1 MIFSNYHTHTVFCDG
16 KNTPEEIVI
25 RAIELGC
32 KEIGFSGHSYTHF
45 DQSYCMSQENTP
57 LYKEEI
63 KGLREKYKNKINIL
77 LGVEQDYYSDEPT
90 DDYDYIIGSVHYLF
104 KDGVYLPVDE
114 SKEFQIDAVENHY
127 DGDFYAFVEDYYRTV
142 AKLYEKTRCNII
154 GHIDLVTK
162 FNGDNSLF
170 DTSNPRYIKAMQS
183 AVKALSSAPVIFEVN
198 TGAVSRGYKNEPF
211 PSDDVLGEIKKHQ
224 KALILTSDCHSK
236 ENLLY
241 GFKDQWER
249 LQKSGNFVV
258 TDIKLER

>member
-1 MIFSNYHTHTVFCDG
+1 MIFSNYHTHTLFCDG

-32 KEIGFSGHSYTHF
+32 KEIGFSGHSHTPF

-57 LYKEEI
+57 LYKKAIGEL
-63 KGLREKYKNKINIL
+63 KEKYKGKIEIS
-77 LGVEQDYYSDEPT
+77 LGVEQDYYSNEPT

-114 SKEFQIDAVENHY
+114 SKDLQIDAVKNHY
-127 DGDFYAFVEDYYRTV
+127 DGDFYAFVEDYYNTV

-162 FNGDNSLF
+162 FNEGNTLF
-170 DTSNPRYIKAMQS
+170 DTSHERYQKAMQS
-183 AVKALSSAPVIFEVN
+183 AVKSLADAPVIFEVN
-198 TGAVSRGYKNEPF
+198 TGAVSRGYKSEPF
-211 PSDDVLGEIKKHQ
+211 PSDDVLKEIKKYN
-224 KALILTSDCHSK
+224 KEIILTSDCHAK

-241 GFKDQWER
+241 GFNEQWER
-249 LQKSGNFVV
+249 LQKSGHCVV
-258 TDIKLER
+258 TDINIDR